1 MVNVCMRAP
10 PGRSCSPDRD
20 LTLNLM
26 HEDGKKGGLFYAEA
40 AGISRQVIPSI
51 LNRMEFLAKKN
62 KSHLYFL
69 GLGKIAHAGM
79 LSYPNFGGPNKDLN
93 HPDAY
98 SLAMLAELQGLDFR
112 VLVLQRDPRDII
124 ASVKRRNFGGSSE
137 IRILTQSAD
146 ALYTQLALI
155 SPSFYRCVQYAH
167 LNTMNERQKHDLSN
181 FLHPEV
187 IPDVLNAMVGR
198 LHYKNDPSSNST
210 DSTDRK
216 PSPSTNESR
225 SNKHP
230 VFQWN
235 EQLTGSIIIT
245 NNMNNYP
252 NFTTK

>member
-26 HEDGKKGGLFYAEA
+26 HESGKKGGLFYAEA

-51 LNRMEFLAKKN
+51 LNRMDFLAKQN

-69 GLGKIAHAGM
+69 GLGKIAGAGM

-98 SLAMLAELQGLDFR
+98 SLAMLSELQSLDFR

-124 ASVKRRNFGGSSE
+124 ASVKRRNFGGLSE

-155 SPSFYRCVQYAH
+155 SPGFYRCIQYAH
-167 LNTMNERQKHDLSN
+167 LNTMNDRQKHDLSN
-181 FLHPEV
+181 FLHPGV

-198 LHYKNDPSSNST
+198 LHYKNDPTSSTT

-216 PSPSTNESR
+216 PHPTRNESR

-235 EQLTGSIIIT
+235 EQLTGNIIT